1 MYKKLHR
8 QLTFFSTL
16 ITGLILCIL
25 SLLCFLITAGSLNQR
40 EKLTFQS
47 TLDSVYTYLEY
58 QEVLTLQWVRQIEAI
73 HHISLFIYDGGSPL
87 LSQDFHQSPQLFQL
101 KEQALDE
108 ARTTYGMDL
117 LLPTSDKLT
126 VHQEFTLKD
135 ASGDEWQISAA
146 RIPNARGQLGVLILH
161 SLRPARGQLLWL
173 ALLFCMADIL
183 AMLLLWMFSRRF
195 TRRMLRP
202 MEDSARSQHLFIA
215 SASHELRSP
224 LSVILSA
231 ASALEHAPR
240 EKVPHFTAMIRKEG
254 SRMSHLITD
263 MLTLANSDAR
273 SLQLHFQPE
282 QLDEIL
288 LDTYEK
294 YETLAKKQKI
304 SLSLQLPQELLP
316 DCSCDRE
323 RMEQVLTILMDNALS
338 YVPEGGRIT
347 LALEQKNTSLEIR
360 VIDNG
365 PGIPR
370 EEQEKIFE
378 RFYRREAS
386 RTSRHHYGLGL
397 CIAREILRCHHGS
410 IHAEDTSG
418 GGATFVVQLP
428 LPKALPS

>member
-1 MYKKLHR
+1 MHILLIEDDKNLCDILTY
-8 QLTFFSTL
+8 QLEQEGFSVDLCHDGRDGLDLMLQNAHDL
-16 ITGLILCIL
+16 IILD
-25 SLLCFLITAGSLNQR
+25 R
-40 EKLTFQS
+40 
-47 TLDSVYTYLEY
+47 
-58 QEVLTLQWVRQIEAI
+58 
-73 HHISLFIYDGGSPL
+73 
-87 LSQDFHQSPQLFQL
+87 
-101 KEQALDE
+101 
-108 ARTTYGMDL
+108 M
-117 LLPTSDKLT
+117 LPTMNGLMALQKARANHIETPVILLT
-126 VHQEFTLKD
+126 ALGELYDRIEGLDCGADDYIVKPFAFEELM
-135 ASGDEWQISAA
+135 A
-146 RIPNARGQLGVLILH
+146 RIRTIRRR
-161 SLRPARGQLLWL
+161 SRSI
-173 ALLFCMADIL
+173 MAPQI
-183 AMLLLWMFSRRF
+183 
-195 TRRMLRP
+195 
-202 MEDSARSQHLFIA
+202 
-215 SASHELRSP
+215 
-224 LSVILSA
+224 
-231 ASALEHAPR
+231 
-240 EKVPHFTAMIRKEG
+240 
-254 SRMSHLITD
+254 
-263 MLTLANSDAR
+263 LTLANSDAR

-282 QLDEIL
+282 KLDEIL

-294 YETLAKKQKI
+294 YEALAKKQKI

>member
-1 MYKKLHR
+1 
-8 QLTFFSTL
+8 
-16 ITGLILCIL
+16 
-25 SLLCFLITAGSLNQR
+25 
-40 EKLTFQS
+40 
-47 TLDSVYTYLEY
+47 
-58 QEVLTLQWVRQIEAI
+58 
-73 HHISLFIYDGGSPL
+73 
-87 LSQDFHQSPQLFQL
+87 
-101 KEQALDE
+101 
-108 ARTTYGMDL
+108 
-117 LLPTSDKLT
+117 
-126 VHQEFTLKD
+126 
-135 ASGDEWQISAA
+135 
-146 RIPNARGQLGVLILH
+146 
-161 SLRPARGQLLWL
+161 
-173 ALLFCMADIL
+173 
-183 AMLLLWMFSRRF
+183 
-195 TRRMLRP
+195 
-202 MEDSARSQHLFIA
+202 
-215 SASHELRSP
+215 
-224 LSVILSA
+224 
-231 ASALEHAPR
+231 
-240 EKVPHFTAMIRKEG
+240 
-254 SRMSHLITD
+254 MSHLITD

-294 YETLAKKQKI
+294 YEALAKKQKI